1 MTIDINK
8 IEKIMSLMEKHGFD
22 VLQTESKGEK
32 ISLARN
38 AAQAS
43 FFHAPQAAHHGTPVY
58 GNKVTTT
65 EPTEF
70 SPAAMKQT
78 TAESKPTATEQ
89 PAAGEVIKSPFVG
102 TFYRSSNPS
111 NPPFVEVGSKIK
123 KGQSLCIVEAMKLM
137 NEIESEVEGEVVAIL
152 VENGKPVEFGTP
164 LFIIKTV
171 G

>member
-43 FFHAPQAAHHGTPVY
+43 FFHAPQAVSHGIPNH
-58 GNKVTTT
+58 GNKVTST
-65 EPTEF
+65 ESAEF
-70 SPAAMKQT
+70 SSAAMKQT
-78 TAESKPTATEQ
+78 AATSTSSAAEQ
-89 PAAGEVIKSPFVG
+89 PAGDVIKSPFVG

>member
-78 TAESKPTATEQ
+78 TSASAAATTEQ
-89 PAAGEVIKSPFVG
+89 PDGEVIKSPFVG

-137 NEIESEVEGEVVAIL
+137 NEIESEIDGEVVAIL
-152 VENGKPVEFGTP
+152 VENGKPVEFGSP
-164 LFIIKTV
+164 LFIIKKV